1 MTDSFLR
8 YVSYYVFVLQHAGDV
23 FILQVVFLLSDSRGH
38 KINVK
43 NIYGCRLDTH
53 FAVGG
58 CNTLKAS
65 KSKQVGTVNRK
76 FTYISMLVISA
87 D

>member
-1 MTDSFLR
+1 MFLIMTLC
-8 YVSYYVFVLQHAGDV
+8 YNMLGMYLV
-23 FILQVVFLLSDSRGH
+23 SDSRGH

-65 KSKQVGTVNRK
+65 RSK
-76 FTYISMLVISA
+76 
-87 D
+87 